1 MSLWHHFLHIKWDL
15 FDEICMKS
23 PIQFYN
29 IKQGNIYLRKKGNA
43 VVLNIHD
50 DGRIVVQLFFKIP
63 QFPVLIFVCTYL
75 IKDYSQFKSLD
86 DIVYSWKSKITYIF
100 LNELIGR
107 FRFWEQFAVFP
118 RGCSSTQSTSILYS
132 IMP

>member
-1 MSLWHHFLHIKWDL
+1 
-15 FDEICMKS
+15 MKS

-63 QFPVLIFVCTYL
+63 QFSVLIFRL
-75 IKDYSQFKSLD
+75 
-86 DIVYSWKSKITYIF
+86 YIF
-100 LNELIGR
+100 DKGLFTIL
-107 FRFWEQFAVFP
+107 VF
-118 RGCSSTQSTSILYS
+118 GYS
-132 IMP
+132 LVGNLKLHTYF

>member
-1 MSLWHHFLHIKWDL
+1 
-15 FDEICMKS
+15 MKS

-63 QFPVLIFVCTYL
+63 QFPVLIFRL
-75 IKDYSQFKSLD
+75 
-86 DIVYSWKSKITYIF
+86 YIF
-100 LNELIGR
+100 DKFTILIFG
-107 FRFWEQFAVFP
+107 
-118 RGCSSTQSTSILYS
+118 YS
-132 IMP
+132 LVGNLKLHTYF